1 MLQKLF
7 FYLQMSKG
15 GACTTTDLTKSFGWN
30 DAQAFEQQD
39 VARRPIAAHT
49 RARASPFPG
58 GFLPPRRG
66 RAGASAQARAAGSR
80 AHAGRIL
87 QAEMQTKLFDAMEI
101 KFKGTP
107 VRTRRRKARP
117 PSCGPRAHHTGLRA
131 GRSRV

>member
-49 RARASPFPG
+49 RVRASPFPAG
-58 GFLPPRRG
+58 SLPPPP
-66 RAGASAQARAAGSR
+66 RARWGLGAGSR
-80 AHAGRIL
+80 GGLTRPRWPHFAGR
-87 QAEMQTKLFDAMEI
+87 DADEA
-101 KFKGTP
+101 
-107 VRTRRRKARP
+107 VRRD
-117 PSCGPRAHHTGLRA
+117 GDQI
-131 GRSRV
+131 